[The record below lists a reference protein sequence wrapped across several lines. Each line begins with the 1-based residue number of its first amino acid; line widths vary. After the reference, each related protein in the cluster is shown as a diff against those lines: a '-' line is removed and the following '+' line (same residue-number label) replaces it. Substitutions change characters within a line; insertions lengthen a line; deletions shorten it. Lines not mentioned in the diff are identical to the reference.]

1 MIGCGQVVAEGTPA
15 EIKARVV
22 GRKVRCRTD
31 LPLAEVA
38 ALPGVRDARRE
49 GEMTELF
56 AGEAER
62 AVFELLRRDP
72 RLSALEVR
80 GADLEEAFL
89 TLTRT
94 NEREEVAA

>member
-1 MIGCGQVVAEGTPA
+1 VA
-15 EIKARVV
+15 

-38 ALPGVRDARRE
+38 ALPGVRDARQQ
-49 GEMTELF
+49 GELTELF
-56 AGEAER
+56 AAEAER
-62 AVFELLRRDP
+62 VVFELLRRDP

-89 TLTRT
+89 TLTKVQP
-94 NEREEVAA
+94 REEVAA